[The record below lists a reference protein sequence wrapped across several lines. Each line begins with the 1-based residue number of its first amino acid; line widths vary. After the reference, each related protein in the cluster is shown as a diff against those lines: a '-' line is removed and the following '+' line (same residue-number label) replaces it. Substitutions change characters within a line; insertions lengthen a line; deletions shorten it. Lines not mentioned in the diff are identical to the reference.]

1 MNTQNSF
8 KIEWLLF
15 RFIKKMKTLK
25 KYWSALLDIFYPE
38 NCQACVGQLVGNEQV
53 ICTSCQVSLPR
64 TNSHIVEMPA
74 LALKFAGKVPVQSVF
89 SFLKFEKGG
98 KVQRILHALK
108 YKNKPEVGTLLG
120 KLYGQEL
127 RQSNIDFDLVVGVPL
142 HARKQAQ
149 RGYNQADMLAK
160 GLAEGLGIGWSDKVA
175 IRQKFTETQTGKS
188 RAERH
193 ENVANIFK
201 ITQPQLIQ
209 NKHVVVIDD
218 VITTGATIESLL
230 IELLDNGAK
239 AVSVVTLAT
248 AV

>member
-1 MNTQNSF
+1 LQQLNF
-8 KIEWLLF
+8 LE
-15 RFIKKMKTLK
+15 
-25 KYWSALLDIFYPE
+25 KYWTAFLDVFYPE
-38 NCQACVGQLVGNEQV
+38 NCQACAMQLVGNEQV
-53 ICTSCQVSLPR
+53 ICTKCQVSLPR
-64 TNSHIVEMPA
+64 TNSHLVEIPS
-74 LALKFAGKVPVQSVF
+74 LVLKFAGKVPVQSAF

-98 KVQRILHALK
+98 KVQHLLHALK

-120 KLYGQEL
+120 KMYGQEL
-127 RQSNIDFDLVVGVPL
+127 RQSNLHFDLVVGVPL

-149 RGYNQADMLAK
+149 RGYNQADALAQ
-160 GLAEGLGIGWSDKVA
+160 GLAEGLGISWSDKVA

-193 ENVANIFK
+193 ENVAKIFK

-230 IELLDNGAK
+230 IELLNNGAK
-239 AVSVVTLAT
+239 SVSVVTLA
-248 AV
+248 AAI